1 MRFTEHISGYKY
13 KAATNLAPRPR
24 VNTWISWESCV
35 TPALGLCSRPPLQW
49 TLGFYEQQFPH
60 HQLLSGE
67 TKSVMS
73 LLWTV
78 KTRALTLMSRLWQYN
93 GSQIYSV

>member
-1 MRFTEHISGYKY
+1 MKY
-13 KAATNLAPRPR
+13 DYENLAKVRFQLYY
-24 VNTWISWESCV
+24 V

-67 TKSVMS
+67 TMNVMS

-78 KTRALTLMSRLWQYN
+78 KTRALTFDVLVMAK
-93 GSQIYSV
+93 